1 MAAAFVLLLLLPT
14 FGQST
19 FNRTDGKVSIGGLSV
34 GVFDDIQDAQF
45 QKNALTPYTDGTV
58 VYLPLANPS
67 TYLGTRGSHLKGDI
81 AYLATGLVSPQHTFF
96 GGTLWVSNDRVN
108 DFDDPAT
115 TGVDE
120 SLVEGAYNTI
130 LIAAEKDSVT
140 PAPDANG
147 CAVATVRNPRAN
159 DSIAVQMAEAS
170 VSDGITYYQAFVRV
184 LDPLEENHDG
194 TLAHESSDPGPACAD
209 YTTGVIHANTAA
221 ILARH
226 GDRITIKVEGAGEV
240 TVDVDGEGPE
250 VTGITPEDLAYVRS
264 SSLHYSFAVRDNDAG
279 LRHDGESI
287 ISSDGDYTEVNRD
300 KDHDTTGEPLS
311 VGSSGGQISTNG
323 EAAEIDLKVWARGTD
338 RNAADDITET
348 GSWTLLGNT
357 PGVAYSFSADG
368 GNTDEGVYLMEV
380 SAYDRTG
387 NRTVTEAPD
396 DEYPGPYAFIV
407 DDTDPSVVEAWTGIA
422 YDPDLTMM
430 GKVVQGEVADRSWI
444 MVEFTEPV
452 RTGIDPD
459 RIRVADHEVVSVFQP
474 NYAPSFVRI
483 IDSSGTNTLPAGTR
497 RPTFAPPVPRA
508 AASLAPQAQACMDTS
523 DDRISGLGFDYDETT
538 GDATVSWNR
547 LSNADCDGYRLAI
560 LSGRTVLFVAD
571 LERPTS
577 GTTVSFG
584 IPRESELGRYIEA
597 DIGDSD
603 ADDLTILVGLQYASV
618 AANTDKFGRRPAS
631 ATVGLANLTAPTT
644 AVTGGVVAPFL
655 LHPASAPAV
664 LPAIAASDASLEC
677 GFTSGDPSWDEVVF
691 SFTHTPLTVGG
702 WELVGYYRQL
712 FYPPDYSTD
721 DLNRL
726 FDYTSV
732 GADGWET
739 SVSFQHYYNSSP
751 EVYNAKGE
759 VVAVYEKDG
768 RRLAGAVRTVGC
780 TGSSITNPNVDRSPP
795 LLQTAVV
802 SGTTLRLTY
811 NEALDGGST
820 PAGNAFDVQVDG
832 AQRAVD
838 GVSVIGR
845 HVALTLGSPVTA
857 GELVTLSYTK
867 PGTNPIQDVA
877 GNDAFSFRLWPVSNV
892 LGGGSNAAALVD
904 ITGLTHEEALADL
917 GYWPVD
923 INGDKIDDART
934 RIYIELARE
943 LKADETPEVTIFAG
957 GALDLA
963 GNASATEEFTPRDG
977 IAPRFTVTVTA
988 TAQDRPVANARGEFV
1003 VDVRA
1008 DEDLRRRP
1016 AVYFTG
1022 IEATVDVAGAYGYD
1036 IGSLQAGHS
1045 LTVQEDEAH
1054 WVGTY
1059 PASGLTGLGG
1069 LFGLVVYGFDYEDN
1083 IGESGGWTPPRH
1095 QRTPEKGPPV
1105 EAHVMDLTE
1114 MHEAGVLLEID
1125 EELNGGATP
1134 EFALNPTRRQRNDE
1148 TESSSPIISIS
1159 FPAEEGEYAVCP
1171 GNGCGGDN
1179 PDAEFSDSHA
1189 GVTIAAVTLD
1199 DNDAMGQLSRVNAS
1213 KFALLASDLALGAH
1227 EVEYMAIDDAGNV
1240 ATFEFT
1246 FSVVEREPYE
1256 LNVQPGWNLIS
1267 FPGTPAEPSLGGV
1280 IPSGARISP
1289 VLAYQDGDW
1298 LTAVVNQE
1306 GEWGGNL
1313 KRFEAGFGYWLLATT
1328 YATLSPLIPEHER
1341 TDTPLTAPVRHGW
1354 NLLGVMDIFQ
1364 SPAGTPPGPD
1374 GGDGEADNYFGS
1386 IPWRIAYTYDTV
1398 RSLWVRS
1405 IPGADRAAP
1414 DGTSADESGFRL
1426 VDGEVV
1432 TQEILNGKGYWVW
1445 SAEPGTLAP

>member
-1 MAAAFVLLLLLPT
+1 M
-14 FGQST
+14 
-19 FNRTDGKVSIGGLSV
+19 
-34 GVFDDIQDAQF
+34 
-45 QKNALTPYTDGTV
+45 
-58 VYLPLANPS
+58 
-67 TYLGTRGSHLKGDI
+67 
-81 AYLATGLVSPQHTFF
+81 
-96 GGTLWVSNDRVN
+96 
-108 DFDDPAT
+108 
-115 TGVDE
+115 
-120 SLVEGAYNTI
+120 
-130 LIAAEKDSVT
+130 
-140 PAPDANG
+140 
-147 CAVATVRNPRAN
+147 
-159 DSIAVQMAEAS
+159 
-170 VSDGITYYQAFVRV
+170 
-184 LDPLEENHDG
+184 
-194 TLAHESSDPGPACAD
+194 
-209 YTTGVIHANTAA
+209 
-221 ILARH
+221 
-226 GDRITIKVEGAGEV
+226 
-240 TVDVDGEGPE
+240 
-250 VTGITPEDLAYVRS
+250 DLA
-264 SSLHYSFAVRDNDAG
+264 G
-279 LRHDGESI
+279 
-287 ISSDGDYTEVNRD
+287 
-300 KDHDTTGEPLS
+300 
-311 VGSSGGQISTNG
+311 
-323 EAAEIDLKVWARGTD
+323 
-338 RNAADDITET
+338 
-348 GSWTLLGNT
+348 
-357 PGVAYSFSADG
+357 
-368 GNTDEGVYLMEV
+368 
-380 SAYDRTG
+380 
-387 NRTVTEAPD
+387 
-396 DEYPGPYAFIV
+396 
-407 DDTDPSVVEAWTGIA
+407 
-422 YDPDLTMM
+422 
-430 GKVVQGEVADRSWI
+430 
-444 MVEFTEPV
+444 
-452 RTGIDPD
+452 
-459 RIRVADHEVVSVFQP
+459 
-474 NYAPSFVRI
+474 
-483 IDSSGTNTLPAGTR
+483 
-497 RPTFAPPVPRA
+497 
-508 AASLAPQAQACMDTS
+508 
-523 DDRISGLGFDYDETT
+523 
-538 GDATVSWNR
+538 
-547 LSNADCDGYRLAI
+547 
-560 LSGRTVLFVAD
+560 
-571 LERPTS
+571 
-577 GTTVSFG
+577 
-584 IPRESELGRYIEA
+584 
-597 DIGDSD
+597 
-603 ADDLTILVGLQYASV
+603 
-618 AANTDKFGRRPAS
+618 
-631 ATVGLANLTAPTT
+631 LTAPTA
-644 AVTGGVVAPFL
+644 AVTGSVVAPFL

-664 LPAIAASDASLEC
+664 LPAIPASDASLEC

-726 FDYTSV
+726 FDYTAV

-759 VVAVYEKDG
+759 VVAVYRKDG
-768 RRLAGAVRTVGC
+768 RTLAGAVRTVGC
-780 TGSSITNPNVDRSPP
+780 TGSSVTNPNVDRSPP
-795 LLQTAVV
+795 LLQAAAV

-820 PAGNAFDVQVDG
+820 PDGNAFDVRVDG
-832 AQRAVD
+832 VQRAVD

-845 HVALTLGSPVTA
+845 QVALTLGSPVTA
-857 GELVTLSYTK
+857 GEFVTLSYTK
-867 PGTNPIQDVA
+867 PGANPIQDIA

-892 LGGGSNAAALVD
+892 LGGGNNAAYVVD
-904 ITGLTHEEALADL
+904 ITGLTHAEALADL

-943 LKADETPEVTIFAG
+943 LKADETPEVTIFASA
-957 GALDLA
+957 ALDLA
-963 GNASATEEFTPRDG
+963 GNASATEEITPRDG

-988 TAQDRPVANARGEFV
+988 TAQNRPVANARGEFV

-1016 AVYFTG
+1016 VVYFTG
-1022 IEATVDVAGAYGYD
+1022 IEATVDGAGAYVYD
-1036 IGSLQAGHS
+1036 IGGIQAGHS

-1054 WVGTY
+1054 WAGTY
-1059 PASGLTGLGG
+1059 PTSGLTGLGG

-1095 QRTPEKGPPV
+1095 QRTPETGPPV
-1105 EAHVMDLTE
+1105 EDHALDLTE

-1148 TESSSPIISIS
+1148 TESSSPIVSIS
-1159 FPAEEGEYAVCP
+1159 FPAEEGEYAVCS

-1179 PDAEFSDSHA
+1179 PDAGFSDSHA

-1213 KFALLASDLALGAH
+1213 KFALLASDLALGVH

-1267 FPGTPAEPSLGGV
+1267 FPGTPGDPSLGGV

-1298 LTAVVNQE
+1298 LTAVVNSE
-1306 GEWGGNL
+1306 GMWGGNL

-1328 YATLSPLIPEHER
+1328 YATLNPLIPEHER

-1364 SPAGTPPGPD
+1364 SPAGMPPGPD

-1398 RSLWVRS
+1398 HSLWVRS
-1405 IPGADRAAP
+1405 IPGADRTAP
-1414 DGTSADESGFRL
+1414 EDTTADERGFRL